1 VPLSV
6 QNLAATME
14 QESIVPT
21 LLTTDGRVVV
31 LGSQALLEGRVSPA
45 GQRLLTVYGRVGTN
59 YTLQSRFSL
68 SSGTWANR
76 IVVTLTNVS
85 QTIST
90 PSSTAPLIYFRV
102 RE

>member
-31 LGSQALLEGRVSPA
+31 LGTQALLEGRVSPA
-45 GQRLLTVYGRVGTN
+45 GRLLTLYGRVGVP

-85 QTIST
+85 QSIST
-90 PSSTAPLIYFRV
+90 PSSTAPLIYFRL